1 MAKQVD
7 VAIDGNHVPNVLDV
21 KYGLDC
27 AKDSNGAPVDA
38 KPRLASIIIVRRS
51 DETTDYW
58 DWALRPYEEDFK
70 SGVITFYDPRKS
82 ETVMKTVEW
91 TNGFLKSY
99 SEVVPNIDDDR
110 SAPQIETLEISAST
124 IVINGVEWQA
134 GKTWL

>member
-27 AKDSNGAPVDA
+27 ARDTNGAPVDA

-70 SGVITFYDPRKS
+70 SGVITFYDPRKA

-124 IVINGVEWQA
+124 ITINGVEWQA

>member
-27 AKDSNGAPVDA
+27 ARDTNGAPVDA

-51 DETTDYW
+51 DEITDYW

-70 SGVITFYDPRKS
+70 SGVITFYDPRKA

-124 IVINGVEWQA
+124 ITINGVEWQA

>member
-7 VAIDGNHVPNVLDV
+7 VTIDGNHVPNVLDV

-70 SGVITFYDPRKS
+70 SGVITFYDPRKA

-110 SAPQIETLEISAST
+110 SAPQIETLEISASLIT
-124 IVINGVEWQA
+124 INGIEWQA